1 MPSERSSSGTPRHP
15 IGAVARRTGL
25 KQDLIRAWERR
36 YGAVEPGRSETRR
49 RFYSDEDIERLLLLR
64 RVVSGGRAISQVA
77 GLASEELQALIE
89 TEPASPYSPRN
100 ASRTGSGSAPGIAG
114 DDADVQAADNLD
126 EVAEGFLNLC
136 MARCMAAAQRLDV
149 TEMERELERA
159 SVLFSRTHLIER
171 LLSPLMTRIGQLWHQ
186 GTLRPIHEH
195 MASTVVRS
203 FLGGMTGAYHPEVSA
218 PHLVVTTPPRQRH
231 ELGALL
237 AAATAAG
244 EGWQVTYLGPDLPP
258 EEIAAAALQTGARAV
273 ALSITYPPDDPQL
286 SDELRRLRRLL
297 DSETALVVGG
307 RACAAYAPVLQEV
320 GAFVVDDLGALR
332 RGINRLREPGLTG
345 RPGEPG
351 NGASGSG
358 PAGMQHLDKK

>member
-1 MPSERSSSGTPRHP
+1 MPSDRSSSGTPRHP
-15 IGAVARRTGL
+15 IGVVARRTGL

-77 GLASEELQALIE
+77 GLADEELQALIG
-89 TEPASPYSPRN
+89 TEPAPPYSPRN
-100 ASRTGSGSAPGIAG
+100 APRNTPATA
-114 DDADVQAADNLD
+114 ADEVDFQAADNLD
-126 EVAEGFLNLC
+126 EVAEGFLN
-136 MARCMAAAQRLDV
+136 RCMAAARRLDV

-171 LLSPLMTRIGQLWHQ
+171 VLSPLMTRIGQLWHQ

-203 FLGGMTGAYHPEVSA
+203 FLGGMTGAYQPEVSA

-286 SDELRRLRRLL
+286 GDELRRLRRLL
-297 DSETALVVGG
+297 APETALVVGG
-307 RACAAYAPVLQEV
+307 RACPAYAPVLQEV

-345 RPGEPG
+345 TPGEPG
-351 NGASGSG
+351 NGAPG
-358 PAGMQHLDKK
+358 PAGSQPLDKK

>member
-1 MPSERSSSGTPRHP
+1 MPSDRSTSGTPRHP
-15 IGAVARRTGL
+15 IGVVARRTGL

-77 GLASEELQALIE
+77 GLANEELQALIE
-89 TEPASPYSPRN
+89 KEPAPPYSPR
-100 ASRTGSGSAPGIAG
+100 SAVGAAVGTAAG
-114 DDADVQAADNLD
+114 DEATAQGTDNLD
-126 EVAEGFLNLC
+126 EVAEDFLN
-136 MARCMAAAQRLDV
+136 RCLAAAQSLDM

-171 LLSPLMTRIGQLWHQ
+171 VLSPLMTRIGQLWHQ

-203 FLGGMTGAYHPEVSA
+203 FLGGMTGSHPPEASA
-218 PHLVVTTPPRQRH
+218 PHLVVTTLPRQRH

-237 AAATAAG
+237 AAATAVG

-258 EEIAAAALQTGARAV
+258 EEIAAAALQTKARAV

-286 SDELRRLRRLL
+286 GDDLRRLRRLL
-297 DSETALVVGG
+297 GSETALVVGG
-307 RACAAYAPVLQEV
+307 RACPAYAPVLQEV
-320 GAFVVDDLGALR
+320 GAFLVDDLGALR
-332 RGINRLREPGLTG
+332 RGINKLRTPEQ
-345 RPGEPG
+345 PGEP
-351 NGASGSG
+351 
-358 PAGMQHLDKK
+358 AGDTCDFGMRYLDKK

>member
-1 MPSERSSSGTPRHP
+1 MPSDRPSSSTPRHP
-15 IGAVARRTGL
+15 IGVVARRTGL

-49 RFYSDEDIERLLLLR
+49 RFYSDDDIERLLLLR

-77 GLASEELQALIE
+77 ALGNEELQALIE
-89 TEPASPYSPRN
+89 TEPASPYSPRT
-100 ASRTGSGSAPGIAG
+100 ARGSAPGAAG
-114 DDADVQAADNLD
+114 DETGAQPSGGLD
-126 EVAEGFLNLC
+126 EVAEGFLNRSL
-136 MARCMAAAQRLDV
+136 AAAQRLDV
-149 TEMERELERA
+149 TEMELELERA

-171 LLSPLMTRIGQLWHQ
+171 VLAPLMTRIGQLWHQ

-203 FLGGMTGAYHPEVSA
+203 FLGGMKGAYHPEVSA

-258 EEIAAAALQTGARAV
+258 EEIAAAARQTGARAV
-273 ALSITYPPDDPQL
+273 ALSITYPPDDPL
-286 SDELRRLRRLL
+286 LGDDLRRLRRLL
-297 DSETALVVGG
+297 DPETALVVGG
-307 RACAAYAPVLQEV
+307 LSWPAYSPVLEEI
-320 GAFVVDDLGALR
+320 GAFLVDDLGALR
-332 RGINRLREPGLTG
+332 RGINKLRTPGFE
-345 RPGEPG
+345 GEPG
-351 NGASGSG
+351 NGT
-358 PAGMQHLDKK
+358 AGGLKYLDRK